1 MGIGAVA
8 RHAGPLQI
16 TSERPMTRDSLNDR
30 RKALEES
37 FFAKRNEQLLREL
50 RQHMDDQ
57 AQREALAKASG
68 ISNEQLLDQLLE
80 LEIRPETMAAMSLV
94 PLVAVAWAD
103 NVMDAKEREA
113 ILQAAHET
121 GIKET
126 DPGYKLLEEWFE
138 HAPSDEMLQ
147 TWKAY
152 VSTLTETLTSGG
164 KEALREEV
172 IGRAHKVAAA
182 AGGILGLGSKISR
195 AEKEVLDELA
205 KAFA

>member
-1 MGIGAVA
+1 
-8 RHAGPLQI
+8 
-16 TSERPMTRDSLNDR
+16 MTRDSLNDR

-37 FFAKRNEQLLREL
+37 FFARRDEQLLRAL
-50 RQHMDDQ
+50 RQQMNDD
-57 AQREALAKASG
+57 AQREALARASG
-68 ISNEQLLDQLLE
+68 ITNEQLLDQLLQ

-113 ILQAAHET
+113 ILQAAHEA
-121 GIKET
+121 GITNT
-126 DPGYKLLEEWFE
+126 DPGYKLLAEWFE
-138 HAPSDEMLQ
+138 HAPSEEMMR

-152 VSTLTETLTSGG
+152 VGTLTETLTSGG

-182 AGGILGLGSKISR
+182 AGGILGLGSKVSL
-195 AEKEVLDELA
+195 AEKKVLDELA
-205 KAFA
+205 EAFA